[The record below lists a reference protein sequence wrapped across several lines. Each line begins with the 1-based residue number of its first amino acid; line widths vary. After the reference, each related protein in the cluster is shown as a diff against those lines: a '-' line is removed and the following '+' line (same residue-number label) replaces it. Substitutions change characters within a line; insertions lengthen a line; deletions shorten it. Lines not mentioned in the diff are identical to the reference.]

1 MVKSDF
7 MIKNR
12 YIGYCI
18 AACLVMLIL
27 STVTGFEARAEGDRK
42 EQKIAETGYLYNIYN
57 EPEYTFTTFENGG
70 YKICREKSG
79 ETIVL

>member
-1 MVKSDF
+1 MK
-7 MIKNR
+7 KNK

-27 STVTGFEARAEGDRK
+27 ATVTGFEARAEGDRK
-42 EQKIAETGYLYNIYN
+42 EQKIAEIRYLYNMYD
-57 EPEYTFTTFENGG
+57 ESEYTFITFENGG
-70 YKICREKSG
+70 YKICHEKSG

>member
-1 MVKSDF
+1 MVRSAF

-27 STVTGFEARAEGDRK
+27 STVTGFEAHAEGARK
-42 EQKIAETGYLYNIYN
+42 EQKIAEIG
-57 EPEYTFTTFENGG
+57 
-70 YKICREKSG
+70 
-79 ETIVL
+79 